1 MLADV
6 DPSVTDRTLEFW
18 RHEGLLPRPE
28 RIAQNG
34 KTPIWTHPPETMSQL
49 RALLRLRRQTRELN
63 VLRAALWFEGYSIDV
78 SRVRRSISA
87 YLRHV
92 RDVFE
97 RELDEH
103 LPTGDKPGGRQESIR
118 ALAQVLARK
127 RGNGIPRLSRQPLD
141 ERTDAI
147 AVMLTLVL
155 GEEPVSADLQ
165 AHGNAVERFIG
176 VDHGRRYHLGE
187 AGPWLDGAPADGLR
201 GFAAAG
207 SLPRLIAVMESA
219 TDEDLQSARRLGV
232 TFLGGISAFS
242 RMADAMVGR
251 HNASG
256 MAGMALFAGDRP
268 DAFLIVPLMVSLLKT
283 SEHAMNLR
291 QMADILEGNVL
302 PVEARIREIAALP
315 NAEQSEKLK
324 HLDKLPFIDQLGLKR
339 LLNDLKP
346 EDPGR

>member
-1 MLADV
+1 M
-6 DPSVTDRTLEFW
+6 
-18 RHEGLLPRPE
+18 
-28 RIAQNG
+28 
-34 KTPIWTHPPETMSQL
+34 
-49 RALLRLRRQTRELN
+49 
-63 VLRAALWFEGYSIDV
+63 
-78 SRVRRSISA
+78 
-87 YLRHV
+87 
-92 RDVFE
+92 
-97 RELDEH
+97 
-103 LPTGDKPGGRQESIR
+103 
-118 ALAQVLARK
+118 
-127 RGNGIPRLSRQPLD
+127 
-141 ERTDAI
+141 
-147 AVMLTLVL
+147 
-155 GEEPVSADLQ
+155 
-165 AHGNAVERFIG
+165 
-176 VDHGRRYHLGE
+176 
-187 AGPWLDGAPADGLR
+187 
-201 GFAAAG
+201 
-207 SLPRLIAVMESA
+207 IAVMESA